1 MRNYKKRTPVSY
13 GSTHKLKRDSVL
25 GIVPVGHG
33 DGYPVALS
41 NKAEVRVHPKD
52 RSKPVTN
59 CKVLG
64 SVSMDQIIVDL
75 TDLCDDVKADNSFL
89 LDAWAEIVSPDATA
103 PNSLPNLAK
112 IAKTN
117 AYEML
122 CRLSPGIPRR
132 YIY

>member
-1 MRNYKKRTPVSY
+1 M
-13 GSTHKLKRDSVL
+13 
-25 GIVPVGHG
+25 
-33 DGYPVALS
+33 
-41 NKAEVRVHPKD
+41 
-52 RSKPVTN
+52 
-59 CKVLG
+59 LG